1 MPKTVPEMLDEL
13 RKTHTKLETELRDVL
28 VDFQNYGVAEAA
40 TLAKKLR
47 KLATEMENFDKAY
60 TECLEANG

>member
-13 RKTHTKLETELRDVL
+13 RNTHTKLETELRDVL
-28 VDFQNYGVAEAA
+28 VDFQNYGVSEAA

-60 TECLEANG
+60 IECLEANG

>member
-1 MPKTVPEMLDEL
+1 MAKTVPEMLDEL
-13 RKTHTKLETELRDVL
+13 RKTHTKLENELRDAL

-60 TECLEANG
+60 IECLEANG

>member
-1 MPKTVPEMLDEL
+1 MAKTVPEMLDEL
-13 RKTHTKLETELRDVL
+13 RNTHTKLETELRDVL
-28 VDFQNYGVAEAA
+28 ADFQNYGVAEAA

-60 TECLEANG
+60 IECLEANG

>member
-1 MPKTVPEMLDEL
+1 MQRTATEMLNEL

-60 TECLEANG
+60 IECLEANG

>member
-60 TECLEANG
+60 IECLEANG

>member
-13 RKTHTKLETELRDVL
+13 RNTHTKLETELRDVL

-47 KLATEMENFDKAY
+47 QLATEMENFNKAY
-60 TECLEANG
+60 IECLEANG

>member
-13 RKTHTKLETELRDVL
+13 RKTHTKLENELNDAL
-28 VDFQNYGVAEAA
+28 VEFQNYGVSAA
-40 TLAKKLR
+40 GSLAKKLR

>member
-13 RKTHTKLETELRDVL
+13 RKTHTKLETELNDAL